1 MLKKSRTTL
10 VLLSAI
16 LALGAFI
23 WLQEAWRANVPSKE
37 FRQIRLF
44 NLDAD
49 TLVSLRFQSSNLVV
63 TCAKENGVWMT
74 GGDGQ
79 GLGLADVARVR
90 ELVAKLNSVGKG
102 TTITAKQLEV
112 RGLDAAE
119 YGFDQPALR
128 IAAVDNKGLHDWLVG
143 REAPLDDMLYV
154 KLDGGGDIYTV
165 QRRLLEIA
173 PTQPDQ
179 FRDRTVFSGA
189 VPAVR
194 RLEIRGTG
202 GFVQILKD
210 PDLGWQIQQP
220 VVAPA
225 DAKGVEDLL
234 EKLHQLRI
242 EDFVAEDVSDFAV
255 YGLQGETLQV
265 SLGGADGVSRML
277 ELGDEIAEHPGRV
290 YARRADDTSVFALGT
305 NALEL
310 LDIRPNDLRDAR
322 VLPLPPKDVSFISI
336 ARKAD
341 QLELVLDETGQWRV
355 ATPVSWKA
363 DNPSVAKLLGLWD
376 TAVITDFNATNAPA
390 VAAEW
395 TLLFGSA
402 ELGQT
407 NRIDIL
413 PTLGKK
419 DGLHVLRDGEP
430 AVYQINLPLVPNTI
444 LDPLEYKERRLWKL
458 RREEIQKISME
469 KTGQPRQVLERQED
483 GLFAPEAD
491 NGILQAD
498 ARAVGN
504 LLAGLSSLSTAG
516 YVAYNPRDLSIYGLE
531 EPQMALHIGL
541 AGTNQLGRVLLV
553 GRESEQGFYA
563 MVKGRDVV
571 FLLDPP
577 LVELLSA
584 DLLVPK
590 ELPAPSTE

>member
-10 VLLSAI
+10 VLFSAI

-23 WLQEAWRANVPSKE
+23 WLQEAWRSNVPSKE
-37 FRQIRLF
+37 YRQIRLF
-44 NLDAD
+44 DLDAD

-63 TCAKENGVWMT
+63 ACVKENGVWMT
-74 GGDGQ
+74 GGDGR

-90 ELVAKLNSVGKG
+90 ELVAGLNSVGKG
-102 TTITAKQLEV
+102 TTITAKQLEM

-119 YGFDQPALR
+119 YGFDQPVLK
-128 IAAVDNKGLHDWLVG
+128 IEAVDNKGSHGWLVG

-154 KLDGGGDIYTV
+154 KLDEGADIYTV
-165 QRRLLEIA
+165 QSRLLEIA
-173 PTQPDQ
+173 PVQPDQ

-202 GFVQILKD
+202 GFVQVLKD
-210 PDLGWQIQQP
+210 PQAGWRIQQP

-225 DAKGVEDLL
+225 DAKAVEDLL
-234 EKLHQLRI
+234 EKLHRLRI

-277 ELGDEIAEHPGRV
+277 ELGDEIAEHPGQV
-290 YARRADDTSVFALGT
+290 YARRADDTSVFALNT

-310 LDIRPNDLRDAR
+310 LDIRPDDLRDAC
-322 VLPLPPKDVSFISI
+322 VLPLPAKDVSYISI
-336 ARKAD
+336 ARGAER
-341 QLELVLDETGQWRV
+341 LELVREETGQWRI

-363 DNPSVAKLLGLWD
+363 DNPSVFKLLRLWD
-376 TAVITDFNATNAPA
+376 TAVITEFDSTNAPA

-395 TLLFGSA
+395 TLRFGSA
-402 ELGQT
+402 ELGRT

-419 DGLHVLRDGEP
+419 DGLHVMRDGEP
-430 AVYQINLPLVPNTI
+430 AVYQINLPLVPGTI
-444 LDPLEYKERRLWKL
+444 LDPLEYKERRLWKFK
-458 RREEIQKISME
+458 RGEILKISLE
-469 KTGQPRQVLERQED
+469 KAAQPRQVLERQAD
-483 GLFAPEAD
+483 GLFAPMED
-491 NGILQAD
+491 TGVLQAD
-498 ARAVGN
+498 AVAVGA
-504 LLAGLSSLSTAG
+504 LLDGLPSLSAVE
-516 YVAYNPRDLSIYGLE
+516 YVAYNPPDLSIYGLA
-531 EPQMALHIGL
+531 EPLMALHIGL
-541 AGTNQLGRVLLV
+541 SGTNQLGRVLLV
-553 GRESEQGFYA
+553 GRECEQGFYA

-577 LVELLSA
+577 LVDIFSA
-584 DLLVPK
+584 NLLVPK
-590 ELPAPSTE
+590 ERPSASAE

>member
-1 MLKKSRTTL
+1 MAKGRTTL

-16 LALGAFI
+16 LALGVFI
-23 WLQEAWRANVPSKE
+23 WIQETWRANVPSKE
-37 FRQIRLF
+37 YRQVRLF

-63 TCAKENGVWMT
+63 ACEKENGVWMT

-79 GLGLADVARVR
+79 GLGRADVARVR
-90 ELVAKLNSVGKG
+90 ELVAALNSIGKG
-102 TTITAKQLEV
+102 TTITARQLEM

-119 YGFDQPALR
+119 YGFGQPALK
-128 IAAVDNKGLHDWLVG
+128 IEAVDNKGRHGWLVG
-143 REAPLDDMLYV
+143 REAPLGDMLYV
-154 KLDGGGDIYTV
+154 KLDGGDDIYTV
-165 QRRLLEIA
+165 QKHLLEIV
-173 PTQPDQ
+173 PVQPDQ

-202 GFVQILKD
+202 GFVQVLKD
-210 PDLGWQIQQP
+210 PGAGWRIQQP

-225 DAKGVEDLL
+225 DAKVVEDLL
-234 EKLHQLRI
+234 EKLHRLRI

-305 NALEL
+305 NVVEL
-310 LDIRPNDLRDAR
+310 LDIRPDDLRDAC
-322 VLPLPPKDVSFISI
+322 VLSLPAKDVSYISI
-336 ARKAD
+336 VRGAER
-341 QLELVLDETGQWRV
+341 LELVREETGQWRV
-355 ATPVSWKA
+355 AKPVSWKA
-363 DNPSVAKLLGLWD
+363 DNLAVAKLLRLWD
-376 TAVITDFNATNAPA
+376 AAVITEFDSTNAPA

-395 TLLFGSA
+395 TLRFGSA

-413 PTLGKK
+413 PTLGKR
-419 DGLHVLRDGEP
+419 DGLLVMREGEAP
-430 AVYQINLPLVPNTI
+430 VFQINLPLVPGTI
-444 LDPLEYKERRLWKL
+444 LDPLEYKERRLWKFQ
-458 RREEIQKISME
+458 RGDIVKISME
-469 KTGQPRQVLERQED
+469 KAAQQRQVLERQKD
-483 GLFAPEAD
+483 GLFAPAEG
-491 NGILQAD
+491 NGTLQAD
-498 ARAVGN
+498 AEAVGA
-504 LLAGLSSLSTAG
+504 LLDGLSSLSTAG
-516 YVAYNPRDLSIYGLE
+516 YVAYNPRDLSVYGLA
-531 EPQMALHIGL
+531 EPQMVLHIGL
-541 AGTNQLGRVLLV
+541 SGTNRLGRVLLL
-553 GRESEQGFYA
+553 GRKSKQGFYA

-577 LVELLSA
+577 LVGILSA

-590 ELPAPSTE
+590 EQPAASTE